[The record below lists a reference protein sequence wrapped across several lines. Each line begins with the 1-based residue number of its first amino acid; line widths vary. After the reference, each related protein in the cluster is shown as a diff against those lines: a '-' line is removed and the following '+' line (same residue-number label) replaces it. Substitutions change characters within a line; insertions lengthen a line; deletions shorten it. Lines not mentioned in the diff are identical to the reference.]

1 VARLFLPQKV
11 LEEWA
16 LAEKAD
22 VKDDR
27 LVVSK
32 ESGSFP
38 VFPGVHFIKLVSGV
52 DEKKL
57 LAKVKTHEQ
66 IQRMGAEHMAETVIL
81 GETAYEV
88 VPGYIAE
95 VPTAARQ
102 AKKPGS
108 TDTDMLAAFLL
119 DKLSSS

>member
-1 VARLFLPQKV
+1 VARLFLPQKT
-11 LEEWA
+11 LEDWV

-22 VKDDR
+22 LKDDR

-32 ESGSFP
+32 EPGSYP
-38 VFPGVHFIKLVSGV
+38 VTPGVHFLKLVSGP
-52 DEKKL
+52 DERKL
-57 LAKVKTHEQ
+57 LAKVKTHDQ
-66 IQRMGAEHMAETVIL
+66 LQKLGAEHMAETVIL

-95 VPTAARQ
+95 VPSAARA
-102 AKKPGS
+102 AKKPGA
-108 TDTDMLAAFLL
+108 TETDMLAAFLL

>member
-22 VKDDR
+22 LKDDR

-32 ESGSFP
+32 EPGTFP

-102 AKKPGS
+102 AKKAGA